1 MFLTT
6 AEEADPKVP
15 NWVLRPPASQPQPGH
30 LELHQKDVVCSSVAV
45 PIQGTLGVTSHPGI
59 LACGID
65 LRKMVRGCVAHKCAW
80 KLKETCTNYFRRNKV
95 YASSN
100 LYKTSLSTAGHIF
113 KCVLCGRC
121 GIVNYHPLS
130 YTYKILKF
138 LEGGNATGVRQSSML
153 GFYGERVCRR
163 RNQTCSL

>member
-1 MFLTT
+1 MTWQFPL
-6 AEEADPKVP
+6 
-15 NWVLRPPASQPQPGH
+15 N
-30 LELHQKDVVCSSVAV
+30 
-45 PIQGTLGVTSHPGI
+45 
-59 LACGID
+59 
-65 LRKMVRGCVAHKCAW
+65 
-80 KLKETCTNYFRRNKV
+80 KLFAPFRRNKV

-163 RNQTCSL
+163 RNQTCSLWEAQQAHFLSIKLNQLISNQIKSDKAFSNFISLKADNAALAETCTS